1 MRDCHTIVVEGVVV
15 VGDRANKSTRYK
27 SVFKRLT
34 SSQLSH
40 SIPRNPYHC
49 DVASAT
55 CNNTNTKFVSSIPK
69 LIRFA
74 GRPSGHESA
83 AALQGEAFAFADQS
97 HVSGWREPRS
107 KVAAV
112 ELRQ

>member
-1 MRDCHTIVVEGVVV
+1 MCAIDGWGSVVGVMVV

-27 SVFKRLT
+27 SAFKRLT
-34 SSQLSH
+34 STQLSY

-55 CNNTNTKFVSSIPK
+55 YQNTNTKFVGSIPK

-74 GRPSGHESA
+74 GRPSGHDSA
-83 AALQGEAFAFADQS
+83 AALQGEAFAFADCR
-97 HVSGWREPRS
+97 GWREPRS
-107 KVAAV
+107 KVAAF